1 MNLQQMLKRY
11 FSTTGLLI
19 GTLFFAMSMS
29 PTLIPR
35 PDTIQGIISGFA
47 LAAGYGVG
55 VFSIWLWKYFE
66 MPQPAEKSQSRLQ
79 IIAGSLFLLIT
90 VISLWRASIWQN
102 SLREL
107 MGMETDAFV
116 QPVMVGLIA
125 VAVFLAVLFVG
136 RLFLITK
143 QYFARKM
150 EKYVPPK
157 VSFVLGLIA
166 TFILFWLIFNGVL
179 FSQLL
184 RMADSTYQQVDA
196 LIESD
201 IEQPSGPMKTG
212 SVESLLSW
220 EELGRQGRRFLTD
233 TPTVEDIERF
243 TDSTAMEPI
252 RVYVGMHASE
262 DFDERADL
270 ALRELIRVGAFER
283 SVLILITPTGTGW
296 IDPGAIEPI
305 EYLHKGDIASVA
317 AQYSYLPSP
326 LSLIS
331 EEDYGSGMARALF
344 QRVYRYWTRLPHDS
358 RPKLYLHGLSLGAL
372 NSDHSFDLYDIIED
386 PFHGVLW
393 VGPPFRKS
401 TWLNITA
408 NRNPGSPQWLPEF
421 RDGSV
426 VRFANQNGG
435 LANEA
440 SEWGSFRIAYLQY
453 GSDPITFFN
462 PGVFTREP
470 DWMQEPRA
478 HDVSPYLR
486 WYPIVTGLQ
495 IAADLL
501 TGIGNTPSGFGH
513 EYAAEHY
520 FDSWL
525 ALTEPEGW
533 SEEELRKLRGYFME
547 ERTRK

>member
-1 MNLQQMLKRY
+1 MLKRY

-19 GTLFFAMSMS
+19 GTLLFALSLS

-35 PDTIQGIISGFA
+35 PDTIQGIISGLA
-47 LAAGYGVG
+47 LATGYGIG
-55 VFSIWLWKYFE
+55 VLGIWLWKYFQL
-66 MPQPAEKSQSRLQ
+66 PQPGDKSQDKMQ
-79 IIAGSLFLLIT
+79 IAAGSFFLLIT
-90 VISLWRASIWQN
+90 VISLWRASTWQN

-107 MGMETDAFV
+107 MGMEADAFV
-116 QPVMVGLIA
+116 QPVVVGLIA

-143 QYFARKM
+143 FYIARKT
-150 EKYVPPK
+150 EKFVPPRI
-157 VSFVLGLIA
+157 SFVVGLVA
-166 TFILFWLIFNGVL
+166 TFVLFWLIINGVL

-184 RMADSTYQQVDA
+184 RMADSTYQQVDSIMEA
-196 LIESD
+196 D
-201 IEQPSGPMKTG
+201 IDQPSNPMKTG
-212 SVESLLSW
+212 SIESILTW
-220 EELGRQGRRFLTD
+220 EEMGRQGRRFVTGGPSAD
-233 TPTVEDIERF
+233 DIRQF
-243 TDSTAMEPI
+243 TDSSAREPI

-262 DFDERADL
+262 NFEERADL
-270 ALRELIRVGAFER
+270 ALNELIRVGAFDR

-296 IDPGAIEPI
+296 IDPGSIEPV
-305 EYLHKGDIASVA
+305 EYLHRGDIASVA

-331 EEDYGSGMARALF
+331 EEDYGSEMARALF
-344 QRVYRYWTRLPHDS
+344 QKVYGYWTRLPASS
-358 RPKLYLHGLSLGAL
+358 RPELYLHGLSLGAL

-386 PFHGVLW
+386 PFQGVLW
-393 VGPPFRKS
+393 VGPPFRK
-401 TWLNITA
+401 TTLRNITE
-408 NRNPGSPQWLPEF
+408 NRNAGSPAWLPVF

-435 LANEA
+435 LANPE

-453 GSDPITFFN
+453 ASDPVTFFS

-470 DWMQEPRA
+470 AWMQEPRGP
-478 HDVSPYLR
+478 DVSPYLR

-495 IAADLL
+495 LVADMM
-501 TGIGNTPSGFGH
+501 TGPAPTGYGH

-525 ALTEPEGW
+525 ALTEPNGW
-533 SEEELRKLRGYFME
+533 NEDELDKLRLFFKNRQY
-547 ERTRK
+547 RSSP